1 MALHQHTP
9 QVKNISA
16 SGQISLGKEFAGQAV
31 SVEEPEP
38 GVWLIKLGQFV
49 PNNERW
55 LFEQDVQ
62 EELVRAEAYAAN
74 NAPVACDLG
83 ELEAR
88 ATRA

>member
-1 MALHQHTP
+1 MHQHTH

-62 EELVRAEAYAAN
+62 KELAYAEAYAAK
-74 NAPVACDLG
+74 NAPAACDLR
-83 ELEAR
+83 ELEMR
-88 ATRA
+88 ATNA

>member
-1 MALHQHTP
+1 MTPHQLAH

-16 SGQISLGKEFAGQAV
+16 SGQISLGKQFAGQAV

-38 GVWLIKLGQFV
+38 GVWLIKLGTFV

-55 LFEQDVQ
+55 LFEQGVR
-62 EELVRAEAYAAN
+62 EELARAEAYAEN
-74 NAPVACDLG
+74 NAPVACDFR

-88 ATRA
+88 APRA

>member
-1 MALHQHTP
+1 MAMHQHTH

-62 EELVRAEAYAAN
+62 EELAYAEAYAAK
-74 NAPVACDLG
+74 NAPVACDLR
-83 ELEAR
+83 EFEMR
-88 ATRA
+88 ATNA

>member
-1 MALHQHTP
+1 MALHQHIP

-62 EELVRAEAYAAN
+62 EELARAEDYAAH

-88 ATRA
+88 ATRP

>member
-1 MALHQHTP
+1 M
-9 QVKNISA
+9 
-16 SGQISLGKEFAGQAV
+16 

-62 EELVRAEAYAAN
+62 EELARAEAYAAN
-74 NAPVACDLG
+74 NAPAACDLR

-88 ATRA
+88 AARA